1 MDIHGREVC
10 AIASHKAAAIG
21 ASAWDNGAID
31 WLIDALWTIRG
42 EMLSLERDFAP
53 RVAAVHP
60 THRAGAR
67 NLVHYLALRR
77 RDLRPIQEELS
88 RIGLSSLGRAESH
101 VLANVDKV
109 LGILHRLAGRP
120 WTSQSVD
127 EPAGFGSGRRLL
139 DRHARDL
146 LGPVPPARGVRIMVT
161 LPAEAADH
169 VALVRSLC
177 VAGMDIARINCAHDS
192 PEEWERMVRLL
203 RRSAKELGRPCR
215 ILMDLAGPKL
225 RTGPIEP
232 GPALV
237 KLKPERDAFGRVTA
251 NATVGLRPAGSSVRI
266 DGVDATLDVDEQWL
280 AALEKGEVIT
290 FEDARGATRTLR
302 VARVRKGSAV
312 AEAARTAYLIPET
325 VLARKRRGPGP
336 ERTLLHDMPRR
347 AQTLV
352 LSRGDRVLL
361 TAGGVGA
368 PARRE
373 GEWATIPCTLPEVFP
388 QVKAGQPVWFDDGKI
403 GGVVRRAH
411 RDRLE
416 IDISHAPE
424 GGARLGADKGINFP
438 GAALDVPALSVKDQ
452 GDLRFAHTHADLVGL
467 SFAQRPE
474 DVTALLDGLAI
485 HGAER
490 CGVVLKIETA
500 LGFENLPELLL
511 TAMSHESVGIMIAR
525 GDLAVECG
533 YERLAEVQE
542 EILWLAEAAH
552 VPVIWATQV
561 LETLAKRGQP
571 SRAEITD
578 AASGV
583 RAECVMLNKG
593 PHIVDAIR
601 VLDDILRRM
610 QAHQDKKRPLL
621 RELRAWR
628 EGLAPKV
635 RVRTPRRAKP
645 PRSGKA

>member
-1 MDIHGREVC
+1 MDRAEREV
-10 AIASHKAAAIG
+10 KAVAEHEAGAPAAG
-21 ASAWDNGAID
+21 AWENGAID
-31 WLIDALWTIRG
+31 WLIDVLWTIRG
-42 EMLSLERDFAP
+42 EMLALERDFAS
-53 RVAAVHP
+53 RIAVVHP

-77 RDLRPIQEELS
+77 RDIRPIQEELS
-88 RIGLSSLGRAESH
+88 RLGLSSLGRAESH
-101 VLANVDKV
+101 ALANVDKV

-146 LGPVPPARGVRIMVT
+146 LGPVPAARGVRIMVT
-161 LPAEAADH
+161 LPAEAADDA
-169 VALVRSLC
+169 ALVRSLYA
-177 VAGMDIARINCAHDS
+177 AGLDIARINCAHDS
-192 PEEWERMVRLL
+192 REEWERMVRLL
-203 RRSAKELGRPCR
+203 RRTARELGRPCR
-215 ILMDLAGPKL
+215 ILMDLGGPKL

-232 GPALV
+232 GPAVV
-237 KLKPERDAFGRVTA
+237 KLKPRRDAFGRVTA
-251 NATVGLRPAGSSVRI
+251 NALVGLRPAGSRVRI
-266 DGVDATLDVDEQWL
+266 DGADATLAVDANWL
-280 AALEKGEVIT
+280 AALEKGDAIA
-290 FEDARGATRTLR
+290 FRDARGAARALR
-302 VARVRKGSAV
+302 VARVRKGGV
-312 AEAARTAYLIPET
+312 IAECARTAYVTPET
-325 VLARKRRGPGP
+325 ELVLKRRGAGAR
-336 ERTLLHDMPRR
+336 RTPLHDLPRR
-347 AQTLV
+347 SQTLS
-352 LSRGDRVLL
+352 LSRGDKLML

-368 PARRE
+368 PASRK
-373 GEWATIPCTLPEVFP
+373 GEPASVPCTLPAVFP
-388 QVKAGQPVWFDDGKI
+388 QVKAGQAVWFDDGKI
-403 GGVVRRAH
+403 GGVVKRAH

-416 IDISHAPE
+416 IEITNAPE
-424 GGARLGADKGINFP
+424 GGARLAADKGINFP
-438 GAALDVPALSVKDQ
+438 GAALDVPALTAKDRA
-452 GDLRFAHTHADLVGL
+452 DLRFVQDHADLVGL

-474 DVTALLDGLAI
+474 DVELLLECLAT
-485 HGAER
+485 HGAGR
-490 CGVVLKIETA
+490 RGVVLKIETA

-511 TAMSHESVGIMIAR
+511 TAMSHEAVGIMIAR

-561 LETLAKRGQP
+561 LESLAKRGQP

-610 QAHQDKKRPLL
+610 QAHQEKKRPLL

-628 EGLAPKV
+628 EGLAPGV
-635 RVRTPRRAKP
+635 RARKAGPGRPRAGR
-645 PRSGKA
+645 

>member
-1 MDIHGREVC
+1 M
-10 AIASHKAAAIG
+10 AARQANAPAPG
-21 ASAWDNGAID
+21 AWDNGAID
-31 WLIDALWTIRG
+31 WLIDILWTIRG
-42 EMLSLERDFAP
+42 EMLALERELAP
-53 RVAAVHP
+53 RIAAVHP

-77 RDLRPIQEELS
+77 RDIRPIQEELS
-88 RIGLSSLGRAESH
+88 RLGLSSLGRAESH
-101 VLANVDKV
+101 ALANVDKV

-146 LGPVPPARGVRIMVT
+146 LGPVPAARGVRIMVT
-161 LPAEAADH
+161 LPAEAADD
-169 VALVRSLC
+169 AELVRALFA
-177 VAGMDIARINCAHDS
+177 AGLDIARINCAHDS

-203 RRSAKELGRPCR
+203 RRTAREHGRPLR
-215 ILMDLAGPKL
+215 ILMDLGGPKL

-232 GPALV
+232 GPAVL
-237 KLKPERDAFGRVTA
+237 KLKPQRDAFGKVTA
-251 NATVGLRPAGSSVRI
+251 NARVGLRAAGSRVRI
-266 DGVDATLDVDEQWL
+266 EGVDATLDVDARFL
-280 AALEKGEVIT
+280 AALEKGDAIA
-290 FEDARGATRTLR
+290 FRDARGATRGLR
-302 VARVRKGSAV
+302 VARVRKGSAL
-312 AEAARTAYLIPET
+312 AECARTAYVTPET
-325 VLARKRRGPGP
+325 ELVLKRRGADPGRTGIHELP
-336 ERTLLHDMPRR
+336 RRSQTLLL
-347 AQTLV
+347 T
-352 LSRGDRVLL
+352 RGDKLAL

-368 PARRE
+368 LAPRKGEPAMV
-373 GEWATIPCTLPEVFP
+373 PCTLPTVFP
-388 QVKAGQPVWFDDGKI
+388 QVKAGQAVWFDDGKI
-403 GGVVRRAH
+403 GGLVKRA
-411 RDRLE
+411 RGDRLE
-416 IDISHAPE
+416 IEITNAPE

-438 GAALDVPALSVKDQ
+438 GAALDVSALTEKDRI
-452 GDLRFAHTHADLVGL
+452 DLRFVQAHADLVGL

-474 DVTALLDGLAI
+474 DVESLLDGLAT
-485 HGAER
+485 HGAGR
-490 CGVVLKIETA
+490 RGVVLKIETA

-511 TAMSHESVGIMIAR
+511 TAMAHEAVGIMIAR

-628 EGLAPKV
+628 EGLTLGVPGRKAGSK
-635 RVRTPRRAKP
+635 TSRAA
-645 PRSGKA
+645 R

>member
-1 MDIHGREVC
+1 VVEAGNGV
-10 AIASHKAAAIG
+10 ATTG
-21 ASAWDNGAID
+21 GAWDSASID
-31 WLIDALWTIRG
+31 WLIESLWAIRG
-42 EMLSLERDFAP
+42 EMLSLERDLAA
-53 RVAAVHP
+53 RIAAVHP

-101 VLANVDKV
+101 VLANLDKV
-109 LGILHRLAGRP
+109 LGILHRLEGRP
-120 WTSQSVD
+120 WTSQSLD

-146 LGPVPPARGVRIMVT
+146 LGPAPHARGVRIMVT
-161 LPAEAADH
+161 LPAEAAEDME
-169 VALVRSLC
+169 LVRSLFA
-177 VAGMDIARINCAHDS
+177 AGMDVARINCAHDT
-192 PEEWERMVRLL
+192 PEKWERMVRLL
-203 RRSAKELGRPCR
+203 RRAAKESGRPCR

-225 RTGPIEP
+225 RTGAIEP
-232 GPALV
+232 GPAV
-237 KLKPERDAFGRVTA
+237 IKWRPKRDALGRVTA
-251 NATVGLRPAGSSVRI
+251 KATIGLRAAGSDVRVEGA
-266 DGVDATLDVDEQWL
+266 DLTLNVDREWL
-280 AALEKGEVIT
+280 AALEKDDVI
-290 FEDARGATRTLR
+290 ELVDARGASRTLTVGR
-302 VARVRKGSAV
+302 IRKGSAIV
-312 AEAARTAYLIPET
+312 ECARTAYVTAET
-325 VLARKRRGPGP
+325 VLTRKRGGAGPKETALHDVP
-336 ERTLLHDMPRR
+336 ARNQTLLL
-347 AQTLV
+347 A
-352 LSRGDRVLL
+352 RGDKLLL
-361 TAGGVGA
+361 TADGIGTPSTAEGA
-368 PARRE
+368 PATV
-373 GEWATIPCTLPEVFP
+373 ACTLPEVFS

-403 GGVVRRAH
+403 GGIVRRV
-411 RDRLE
+411 RGDRLE
-416 IDISHAPE
+416 IEITNAPE

-438 GAALDVPALSVKDQ
+438 GAPLDVAAMSAKDQ
-452 GDLRFAHTHADLVGL
+452 ADLRFAAEHADLVGL
-467 SFAQRPE
+467 SFAQRPA
-474 DVTALLDGLAI
+474 DVTSLLDGVAM
-485 HGAER
+485 HGAKR

-511 TAMSHESVGIMIAR
+511 TAMAHETVGIMIAR

-542 EILWLAEAAH
+542 EMLWLAEAAH
-552 VPVIWATQV
+552 LPVIWATQV

-610 QAHQDKKRPLL
+610 QAHQEKKRPLL

-628 EGLAPKV
+628 EGLAPK
-635 RVRTPRRAKP
+635 PPAAKSKHAKRRA
-645 PRSGKA
+645 SV